1 MAFASHRHPARS
13 RLRQGGTIAA
23 LTASLMLGAC
33 GQSLTP
39 GASDLLSING
49 SSAPAQQQAQ
59 ASAQPAGAGTGDDLL
74 KATDYWGKQYGENP
88 RDLKTALSYARNLK
102 AMGEKRRALA
112 VLQQASFFHGESRE
126 LASEYGRLALDL
138 DQVGVAKKLLEVA
151 DDPAR
156 PDWRV
161 ISARGAA
168 LAKEGKYNDAIPLF
182 ERALSLAHNQPSVLS
197 NLALAYA
204 MNGESIKAETMLRQ
218 AAASDSNSP
227 RIRQN
232 LALVLGLQGKYDEAK
247 LVAARD
253 IPMTNA
259 TENSDYLRQVVKLDP
274 KSVPNSDPQP
284 AEWNTAAN
292 VAEAPPAAA
301 TSPLQK
307 VALGPK
313 PAPNSDPQPAQWNTE
328 ANIAEAPVAAV
339 PVEKVADVKALPPID
354 AKAVHDTAWIVT
366 TDEPAVPTP
375 VKAVTAPPATVMS
388 VAEMAAQL
396 ASEDNAPAAM
406 PKKAAVAPTAAAK
419 SAAVKSSS
427 WSPMVAQAKR

>member
-1 MAFASHRHPARS
+1 
-13 RLRQGGTIAA
+13 
-23 LTASLMLGAC
+23 MLGAC

-49 SSAPAQQQAQ
+49 SSASAQQPAP
-59 ASAQPAGAGTGDDLL
+59 ASAQPPSAGDDLL

-112 VLQQASFFHGESRE
+112 VLQQASFFHGDNRE

-138 DQVGVAKKLLEVA
+138 DQVSVAKKLLEVA

-182 ERALSLAHNQPSVLS
+182 ERALSLTHNQPSVLS

-204 MNGESIKAETMLRQ
+204 MNGESTKAETMLRQ

-284 AEWNTAAN
+284 AEWNT
-292 VAEAPPAAA
+292 
-301 TSPLQK
+301 
-307 VALGPK
+307 
-313 PAPNSDPQPAQWNTE
+313 E
-328 ANIAEAPVAAV
+328 ANIAEAPVEAAV

-354 AKAVHDTAWIVT
+354 AKAVHDTAWIVK
-366 TDEPAVPTP
+366 TDEPA
-375 VKAVTAPPATVMS
+375 
-388 VAEMAAQL
+388 AQ
-396 ASEDNAPAAM
+396 P
-406 PKKAAVAPTAAAK
+406 
-419 SAAVKSSS
+419 
-427 WSPMVAQAKR
+427 Q